1 MTTINLSDLNYQ
13 SIRNSLLTYLKN
25 QDTVNDLDFQGSA
38 VNFLLDLLAY
48 NTLYYAHFAN
58 MIAGESFLEFAQLER
73 SIVSLVKPL
82 GYTVPSKTASM
93 ARIKV
98 KGISSVTNFG
108 PYELS
113 VEGST
118 PAGVKYQFWNIDD
131 VVVRP
136 VADAGTETDYFSV
149 YEGNVNELSYG
160 GTGFDYPNQEIFIPD
175 LDLDINTLRVSVKR
189 VDEDQYT
196 YWKRLD
202 VYSGLFI
209 EPTSNLFSIERTTSG
224 FKVKF
229 NNTSSSTPNLVAG
242 DLVNIKYISTSGTNA
257 NNCSTFKGL
266 VVPGNDTITV
276 VSLASSFG
284 GLDSPNLT
292 EVKRIAPLVFSAQQ
306 RVVTKDD
313 YYAFLAQ
320 LGYSSGVNVWGGETN
335 SPPAYG
341 RVLFSIVGLSSTNNS
356 IVTDLVGKLKERSVV
371 TILPEYIPP
380 VSMGVNLALKINY
393 DPTRIKTQPIV
404 VEDVV
409 VSTIQ
414 SKFTVGSFNT
424 NYTTE
429 FVSSIINSYQGYSYG
444 SDTKIKLSY
453 IVSPSTRPV
462 TLNFKNQI
470 KKYPL
475 GNSINS
481 EYFLHGPNNQK
492 SIVRDEPIIF
502 SETSTNPP
510 SIGKLR
516 LFSVGDVETKT
527 DAIVGEVNYKT
538 GVVTIYPNLSSE
550 AITIFA
556 EPNNMDTIIAKDQVY
571 LTMDITA
578 ETTIS
583 S

>member
-1 MTTINLSDLNYQ
+1 
-13 SIRNSLLTYLKN
+13 
-25 QDTVNDLDFQGSA
+25 
-38 VNFLLDLLAY
+38 
-48 NTLYYAHFAN
+48 
-58 MIAGESFLEFAQLER
+58 
-73 SIVSLVKPL
+73 
-82 GYTVPSKTASM
+82 
-93 ARIKV
+93 
-98 KGISSVTNFG
+98 
-108 PYELS
+108 
-113 VEGST
+113 
-118 PAGVKYQFWNIDD
+118 
-131 VVVRP
+131 
-136 VADAGTETDYFSV
+136 
-149 YEGNVNELSYG
+149 
-160 GTGFDYPNQEIFIPD
+160 
-175 LDLDINTLRVSVKR
+175 
-189 VDEDQYT
+189 
-196 YWKRLD
+196 
-202 VYSGLFI
+202 
-209 EPTSNLFSIERTTSG
+209 
-224 FKVKF
+224 
-229 NNTSSSTPNLVAG
+229 
-242 DLVNIKYISTSGTNA
+242 
-257 NNCSTFKGL
+257 
-266 VVPGNDTITV
+266 
-276 VSLASSFG
+276 
-284 GLDSPNLT
+284 
-292 EVKRIAPLVFSAQQ
+292 
-306 RVVTKDD
+306 
-313 YYAFLAQ
+313 
-320 LGYSSGVNVWGGETN
+320 
-335 SPPAYG
+335 
-341 RVLFSIVGLSSTNNS
+341 
-356 IVTDLVGKLKERSVV
+356 
-371 TILPEYIPP
+371 LPEYIPP

-409 VSTIQ
+409 VSAIQ

-516 LFSVGDVETKT
+516 LFSVGDVETQT